1 MACVLGANGAGK
13 STLFRLI
20 LRLLRQSGGTIR
32 IDGQETG
39 NLSIRDMAKIAAYIP
54 QSRETA
60 FSYKVID
67 MTLMGT
73 TAKTSLLSSPGS
85 GQRALA
91 REKLDQLGIL
101 ALEDREFGT
110 LSGGEKQL
118 VLIARALAQETR
130 LLIMDEPTANLDY
143 GNQTRV
149 LMGIRKLAEAGY
161 TILLATHQ
169 PEQAFLFA
177 DSVVAV
183 KNGRLYA
190 KGTPREI
197 ITSESMKELYNVDV
211 DIHQINGDQI
221 RVCVPKGV
229 SRVKS
234 LLMEEV

>member
-13 STLFRLI
+13 STIFRLI
-20 LRLLRQSGGTIR
+20 LRLLKQSSGTIR
-32 IDGQETG
+32 IDGQETET
-39 NLSIRDMAKIAAYIP
+39 LSVRDMAKIAAYIP
-54 QSRETA
+54 QSRETG

-73 TAKTSLLSSPGS
+73 TARTSPFSSPGAA
-85 GQRALA
+85 QKALA

-101 ALEDREFGT
+101 ALENREFGH

-149 LMGIRKLAEAGY
+149 LMGIKRLAEAGY

-183 KNGRLYA
+183 KDGCLYA
-190 KGTPREI
+190 KGTPEEI
-197 ITSESMKELYNVDV
+197 ITSESMKAFYNVDV
-211 DIHQINGDQI
+211 DIYPINGGPVQ
-221 RVCVPKGV
+221 VCVPRGV
-229 SRVKS
+229 SR
-234 LLMEEV
+234 L